1 MPTPPIPDP
10 TETAMRAI
18 IYSRVS
24 TDAQERDG
32 TSLDTQERACDEVA
46 AERGW
51 RVVRRIRDAAS
62 GGMLERDGLD
72 ELRAALRRGEAEVV
86 VAFAVD
92 RLSRSQNHIGILF
105 DEFERAGARLEFV
118 TERFEDTAV
127 GRFILAARAFI
138 AEVEREKIAERTM
151 RGKEERAKSGRI
163 PQAFGRGCYGYRYN
177 PASGR
182 REVEPFQAA
191 VVRRIFESYAERRSF
206 SAVSN
211 ELNDAGIPA
220 FSGGRWYPITVRRV
234 LLNEAYIGRTVYRRT
249 KRVRVRAAGA
259 RRRTRVVER
268 PEEER
273 IEIPDATP
281 AIIDEDVWERVQ
293 AILND
298 PERTKRRSTPKRDYL
313 LRGRLRCGVCRSAMV
328 GHTLNSKGRSYAY
341 YRCRHAYAR
350 NTGHHCTARYV
361 PAEALEREIQAEMR
375 RVLTAPEVVLG
386 ELRRQDGTDADC
398 GVREGLESE
407 LASLRKREERL
418 VQLFGYD
425 EVDGEVVRAQFREVQ
440 RRRATLD
447 AELASLTSPRTSLG
461 EDVDEDALRRV
472 CEAIAARLNVA
483 GPGEQQLVL
492 EAMQLNATAT
502 REEVTIEGILPLEP
516 PESTQSCTEFKS
528 IERTSACLLTCHKLR
543 FGVPALPADVCPR
556 NSHLTMLSSSEG
568 PSAETV
574 ERSAG
579 RRNSLV
585 AEVLRVE
592 DRAHQAGKS
601 RQHVHALERIV
612 LRERDSGTVRRVH
625 VHRAGVRVHDP
636 DETHAIA

>member
-1 MPTPPIPDP
+1 MPMTHIPDP

-32 TSLDTQERACDEVA
+32 TSLDTQERARDEVA
-46 AERGW
+46 ADRGW
-51 RVVRRIRDAAS
+51 RVVRRIREAAS

-72 ELRAALRRGEAEVV
+72 ELREALRRGEAEVV

-105 DEFERAGARLEFV
+105 DEFERAGVRLEFV

-151 RGKEERAKSGRI
+151 RGKEERARSGRL
-163 PQAFGRGCYGYRYN
+163 PQAFGRGCYGYTYN
-177 PASGR
+177 AGTGR

-191 VVRRIFESYAERRSF
+191 VVRRIFERYAATRSF

-211 ELNDAGIPA
+211 ELNEAGIPA
-220 FSGGRWYPITVRRV
+220 FSGGRWYPITVRRS

-249 KRVRVRAAGA
+249 KRVRVPAAGR

-281 AIIDEDVWERVQ
+281 AIIEHDLWERVQ

-298 PERTKRRSTPKRDYL
+298 PERTKRRSTPKRDYV

-328 GHTLNSKGRSYAY
+328 GHTLSAKGKSYAY

-361 PAEALEREIQAEMR
+361 PAEALEQEIHAEVR
-375 RVLTAPEVVLG
+375 KVLTAPEVVLS
-386 ELRRQDGTDADC
+386 ELRQQGGSDADSEA
-398 GVREGLESE
+398 REGLEAE
-407 LASLRKREERL
+407 LAALQRREERL
-418 VQLFGYD
+418 VRLFGYD
-425 EVDGEVVRAQFREVQ
+425 EVDGDVVRAQFREVQ
-440 RRRATLD
+440 QRRAMLNG
-447 AELASLTSPRTSLG
+447 ELASLTSARTPLG
-461 EDVDEDALRRV
+461 EDVDEGLLHEA
-472 CEAIAARLNVA
+472 CAAIAARLDEA
-483 GPGEQQLVL
+483 GPANQQVVL
-492 EAMQLNATAT
+492 EAMQVNATAT
-502 REEVTIEGILPLEP
+502 REEVTIEGILPLKP
-516 PESTQSCTEFKS
+516 AESAQSCTEFKT
-528 IERTSACLLTCHKLR
+528 IEQTS
-543 FGVPALPADVCPR
+543 V
-556 NSHLTMLSSSEG
+556 
-568 PSAETV
+568 
-574 ERSAG
+574 
-579 RRNSLV
+579 
-585 AEVLRVE
+585 
-592 DRAHQAGKS
+592 
-601 RQHVHALERIV
+601 
-612 LRERDSGTVRRVH
+612 
-625 VHRAGVRVHDP
+625 
-636 DETHAIA
+636 